1 MKNKRQ
7 TETYYVRFREEKRG
21 IVASLYE
28 IADSLKTS
36 VMVIFIL
43 FLVAVRVV
51 GVSGESMMPTLNDGD
66 WLMVRSAP
74 YSPQRGDIVI
84 ITQPWERGNALVKRV
99 IGLAGDK
106 IDIDFLNGYVY
117 LNGEKQDESEYVRE
131 LTHINYD
138 MKFPLTVPEGHVFV
152 MGDNRNDSIDSR
164 SSKIGFIRDEYVLG
178 KAIFRITP
186 DTGKIYGGDKNE

>member
-7 TETYYVRFREEKRG
+7 TETYYVRFREEKG
-21 IVASLYE
+21 GFVPSLYE

-51 GVSGESMMPTLNDGD
+51 GVSGDSMVPTLNDGD

-74 YSPQRGDIVI
+74 YSPERGDIVI

-99 IGLAGDK
+99 IGLAGDN

-117 LNGEKQDESEYVRE
+117 INGEKQDEEYVRE

-138 MKFPLTVPEGHVFV
+138 MEFPLTVPEGHIFV
-152 MGDNRNDSIDSR
+152 MGDNRNESIDSR

-178 KAIFRITP
+178 KAVFRITP
-186 DTGKIYGGDKNE
+186 DTGRIYGGDNNE

>member
-7 TETYYVRFREEKRG
+7 TETYYVRFHKEKRG
-21 IVASLYE
+21 IVPSLYE

-51 GVSGESMMPTLNDGD
+51 GVSGESMIPTLNDGD
-66 WLMVRSAP
+66 WLMVRSGP
-74 YSPQRGDIVI
+74 YSPERGDIVI

-99 IGLAGDK
+99 IGLAGDE

-117 LNGEKQDESEYVRE
+117 INGEKQEEEYVRA

-138 MKFPLTVPEGHVFV
+138 MQFPLTVPEGHIFV
-152 MGDNRNDSIDSR
+152 MGDNRNESIDSR
-164 SSKIGFIRDEYVLG
+164 SSKIGFIRDDYVLG
-178 KAIFRITP
+178 KAVFRITP
-186 DTGKIYGGDKNE
+186 DTGRIYGGENNE